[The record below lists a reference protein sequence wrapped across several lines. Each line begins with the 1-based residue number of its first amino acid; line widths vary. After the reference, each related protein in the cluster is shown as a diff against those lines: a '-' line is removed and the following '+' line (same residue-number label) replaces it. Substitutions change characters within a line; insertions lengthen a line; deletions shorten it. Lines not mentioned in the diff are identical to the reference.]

1 MSRFTEAPTF
11 QALETLY
18 KLEQD
23 PDPLVVPVDVV
34 VVAVVVV
41 VGGGVVVVV
50 VVVVVVLKVGEV
62 VFVVVVVVVVAGVEV
77 LDVDE
82 DVVVP
87 PDEQTSTSLKDIPVM
102 SGAGLDV
109 RKRRSRAM

>member
-62 VFVVVVVVVVAGVEV
+62 VFVVVVVVVAGVEV